1 MITILKYGNRKLYN
15 KEASAYTTV
24 DAVMKLREG
33 TFRVV
38 CHKTKLDIT
47 DQVILDALCREASML
62 PASIIG
68 PLRNLI
74 AGANG

>member
-33 TFRVV
+33 TFQVI

-47 DQVILDALCREASML
+47 NKVILDALCKKASTLSVSM
-62 PASIIG
+62 IG

-74 AGANG
+74 AATNA